1 MGVVDQYRALL
12 KKLLP
17 PGAAFNR
24 GTGTNL
30 SSLLDGMAEEPARV
44 HDRVGDLMLETMP
57 DTTTEM
63 LAEWETAW
71 GLPDQCT
78 GALDTLAERRAALL
92 ARMVHVGQQSPGF
105 FVRVAQ
111 TLGYSIVIEENVGGS
126 AYVWRIVSSIITAPV
141 YARAGSARSGDPIR
155 TWGGDML
162 ECAMRALNP
171 AHLDLLFAYIDADI
185 APALVSATIWPD
197 GQTLALTFNQ
207 ALSQGA
213 GYSDSDFSIDGSL
226 LGSGIAVTYV
236 SGSGTGTHLYT
247 VDGTIRVG
255 ETVTLTFAG
264 GPTSLV
270 RSDGAY
276 LEPITAMTVFN
287 GSEETEAPP
296 SIVSASINAAGNKLT
311 VVFTKPM
318 YQGAGYQ
325 DTDINLDGSLGG
337 ADIGL
342 TYVSGSG
349 TDTWVFSI
357 ATVIRLGETV
367 DLDYNGRPDGI
378 EDVSGND
385 LAAVASLAVTNG
397 SEEDY
402 SDIVLWDSFEGSLD
416 YANRTYES
424 TNYDYPPFHTGTI
437 DSDTDDFSLTTY
449 YKKVGVYS
457 LWKNSTASGTK
468 RLRFPISAIS
478 RKCGRIGFWLKQA
491 STGDGIWVALR
502 NTTNLNN
509 YIKVARYNNTGVV
522 VIVNRYQTTESGTL
536 TADDPYKLY
545 AYTTGNKAWDT
556 NFHFYELAWD
566 NLSFGVRFYRDG
578 SLMASDAPNAEWFG
592 TFDEIIVGNGA
603 DLGSTTAVAFYIDN
617 LMASTDPNRDLYA
630 LALLEAC
637 PRV

>member
-105 FVRVAQ
+105 FVRVAA
-111 TLGYSIVIEENVGGS
+111 TLGYSIVTEENVGGS

-171 AHLDLLFAYIDADI
+171 AHLDLLFAYVEADI

-197 GQTLALTFNQ
+197 GQTLVLTFNQ
-207 ALSQGA
+207 ALSHGA
-213 GYSDSDFSIDGSL
+213 GYSDSDFTIDGSL
-226 LGSGIAVTYV
+226 LGLGIAVAYD
-236 SGSGTGTHLYT
+236 SGSGTGTHIYT
-247 VDGTIRVG
+247 IDGTVRVG
-255 ETVTLTFAG
+255 ETVTLTFTG
-264 GPTSLV
+264 GNTSLV

-276 LEPITAMTVFN
+276 LEPVTAMTVFN
-287 GSEETEAPP
+287 GSEVTEAPP
-296 SIVSASINAAGNKLT
+296 SIVSATINAAGNQLT
-311 VVFTKPM
+311 VVFSEAMT
-318 YQGAGYQ
+318 QGAGYQ
-325 DTDINLDGSLGG
+325 NTDMNLDGSLGG
-337 ADIGL
+337 LDIGL

-357 ATVIRLGETV
+357 ATVIRKNETV

-385 LAAVASLAVTNG
+385 LAAVASLAVTND
-397 SEEDY
+397 STEDY
-402 SDIVLWDSFEGSLD
+402 SDIVFWDGFEGVIDGTAYS
-416 YANRTYES
+416 S
-424 TNYDYPPFHTGTI
+424 TDTDYPQFHTGFIASTALI
-437 DSDTDDFSLTTY
+437 TPT
-449 YKKVGVYS
+449 YKKVG
-457 LWKNSTASGTK
+457 ASCYYAPSSAGASY
-468 RLRFPISAIS
+468 FPIAPFSTV
-478 RKCGRIGFWLKQA
+478 RGRIGAWWRPVSLLAYRGIFGLSIGTSSDLWSIGLRV
-491 STGDGIWVALR
+491 GDTADKITIMGRTDPVNEWPSVGHTITFPSPFVM
-502 NTTNLNN
+502 
-509 YIKVARYNNTGVV
+509 NNTYF
-522 VIVNRYQTTESGTL
+522 I
-536 TADDPYKLY
+536 
-545 AYTTGNKAWDT
+545 
-556 NFHFYELAWD
+556 ELAWD
-566 NLSFGVRFYRDG
+566 YEAGFFTVFIDGVLVG
-578 SLMASDAPNAEWFG
+578 SIDKASAQSGHFNYIFPGRNPA
-592 TFDEIIVGNGA
+592 TGA
-603 DLGSTTAVAFYIDN
+603 SPVSCAIDN
-617 LMASTDPNRDLYA
+617 MMLSTDPNRDLYA